1 MSIKAQLLQ
10 KKNLWHV
17 GAIVLFL
24 AITIGYFSPVFDGYT
39 INQGDVTNW
48 SGAAQ
53 EIIDYRENSD
63 EAVHWTNSMFS
74 GMPGVQISGSSPGMI
89 ILDEMREALS
99 LWLPRPANS
108 LFLYFIGFYILGLTL
123 KIKPSISALGAIAY
137 GLSSYFIIILQA
149 GHNTKALAIGY
160 APLVL
165 ASFLWS
171 YRSKKM
177 ILPLALSAL
186 FMAFELRANHLQ
198 ITYYLGMVLVAVGIF
213 ELVNA
218 IKGKTLP
225 NFSKRTIGL
234 LAVYGLAIGLNYGN
248 IKGTLDYAQF
258 TTRGGSELTIN
269 ADGSEKEEAKKRS
282 GLDTEY
288 ITAWSYGVGE
298 TFSLIVPNFKGG
310 ATGAIGT
317 SEENKDIIK
326 NIDRE
331 YKKNIVGMNQYW
343 GEQPFTSGP
352 VYIGIIVVYLAFLA
366 MFYVND
372 KMKWGLLAVTI
383 FTIMLSWGK
392 NYLGFTEFFLE
403 YLPGYNKFRAVT
415 IILFVAELALP
426 LLAILFLSK
435 LIKKREEIAQN
446 LIPFFGVTG
455 FFVLLFVLF
464 MVAPTLFNNFL
475 TIGELTQWNG
485 LVEGLD
491 VSKAEELQKINY
503 YDGMFEE
510 LERVRIEIFSADV
523 MRSLIYLI
531 LGAGAIFFAIK
542 NSDFAKKAL
551 IPVLAIFII
560 FDLLSV
566 DFRYLGNETKPQK
579 GQREAEWKKTWKQKY
594 PVVAAAGDKQILKFE
609 LADPIIKKDV
619 DEKVS
624 ALKKSLRSKKIKGG
638 EFSRQIEQKE
648 FRTLGRQTN
657 FRVYEQGNPFNS
669 SRASYFHK
677 SIGGYHGAKLGP
689 YQELIEFHL
698 SQGNQSVLNMLNMK
712 YSLAQGGQQAIPNPK
727 ALGNAW
733 FVKNV
738 VEVKSADEEILALA
752 VTNVYNYELYNGY
765 KVSLNGS
772 LDSVLSVRGNESL
785 TISTPLGESLPLVDV
800 PYQASAQQTLGLFNT
815 EKGLQWG
822 YFNGFNPQ
830 LVATV
835 SNIQS
840 GFTPETKAIMQ
851 TQFVEKL
858 SANSF
863 NATGEIVM
871 ASYHPDHI
879 AYVSNSTENQLAI
892 FSEIYINEGWNVYI
906 DGNQVD
912 LLKANYVLRAVEVPA
927 GEHKIEM
934 KYEVQSFKSA
944 SVMSMVLTLVILL
957 LLALGFYVEVFKKI
971 KSA

>member
-1 MSIKAQLLQ
+1 MSIKALLLQ

-17 GAIVLFL
+17 GAIALFL
-24 AITIGYFSPVFDGYT
+24 AITIGYFSPAFDGYT

-53 EIIDYRENSD
+53 EIVDYRENSD

-74 GMPGVQISGSSPGMI
+74 GMPGIQISGSSPGMT
-89 ILDEMREALS
+89 ILDELKDAMN
-99 LWLPRPANS
+99 LWLPRPANY

-149 GHNTKALAIGY
+149 GHNTKAAAIGY

-165 ASFLWS
+165 ASFLWA

-177 ILPLALSAL
+177 ILPLALAAL

-198 ITYYLGMVLVAVGIF
+198 ITYYLGMVLVAVGVF

-269 ADGSEKEEAKKRS
+269 ADGSKKETSEKQS
-282 GLDTEY
+282 GLDTKY

-310 ATGAIGT
+310 ATGAIG
-317 SEENKDIIK
+317 SEANKDLVK
-326 NIDRE
+326 NIDRQ
-331 YKKNIVGMNQYW
+331 YKQNIIGMNQYW

-352 VYIGIIVVYLAFLA
+352 VYIGIIVVFLAFLA
-366 MFYVND
+366 LFYVND

-415 IILFVAELALP
+415 IILFVAELTLP
-426 LLAILFLSK
+426 LLAILFLNK
-435 LIKKREEIAQN
+435 LIKKREDISQN
-446 LIPFFGVTG
+446 LIPFFVVTG
-455 FFVLLFVLF
+455 FFVLLLVLF
-464 MVAPTLFNNFL
+464 MVAPTLFNSFL
-475 TIGELTQWNG
+475 TTAELNQLNSIPTGQEIMN
-485 LVEGLD
+485 EGL
-491 VSKAEELQKINY
+491 
-503 YDGMFEE
+503 FEE

-523 MRSLIYLI
+523 VRSLIYLI
-531 LGAGAIFFAIK
+531 LGAGTIFIAIK
-542 NSDFAKKAL
+542 NKEFAKMAL
-551 IPVLAIFII
+551 VPVLTVFII

-566 DFRYLGNETKPQK
+566 DFRYLGKETKAPK
-579 GQREAEWKKTWKQKY
+579 GQIGAEWKQTWKEEF
-594 PVVAAAGDKQILKFE
+594 PVVAAAGDKQILEFE

-619 DEKVS
+619 DEKIF
-624 ALKKSLRSKKIKGG
+624 ALRKELKSKKVRGG
-638 EFSRQIEQKE
+638 ELSRQLERKR
-648 FRTLGRQTN
+648 FRTLGRHTN

-669 SRASYFHK
+669 SRTSYFHK
-677 SIGGYHGAKLGP
+677 SIGGYHGAKLGI

-698 SQGNQSVLNMLNMK
+698 SKGNQSVLNMLNMK
-712 YSLAQGGQQAIPNPK
+712 YSLAPGGQQAIPNPK

-733 FVKNV
+733 FVKEV
-738 VEVKSADEEILALA
+738 EEVKSADDEILALA
-752 VTNVYNYELYNGY
+752 VDNAYNYKLFNGY
-765 KVSLNGS
+765 KISLNGS
-772 LDSVLSVRGNESL
+772 LDSLLSVKGREEL
-785 TISTPLGESLPLVDV
+785 TISTPLGESLPLIDV
-800 PYQASAQQTLGLFNT
+800 PYQASSQQTLGLFNT
-815 EKGLQWG
+815 EQGLQWG
-822 YFNGFNPQ
+822 YFNGVNSQ

-835 SNIQS
+835 SNVQS

-851 TQFVEKL
+851 TQFIEKI
-858 SANSF
+858 SAKEF
-863 NATGEIVM
+863 TGQGEIEM
-871 ASYHPDHI
+871 TSYHPDHI
-879 AYVSNSTENQLAI
+879 SYRSNSTENQLAV

-906 DGNQVD
+906 DGSQVD
-912 LLKANYVLRAVEVPA
+912 LLKANYVLRAIEVPA
-927 GEHKIEM
+927 GDHTIEM
-934 KYEVQSFKSA
+934 KYEVESFKSA
-944 SVMSMVLTLVILL
+944 DMMSMGLTVVILL
-957 LLALGFYVEVFKKI
+957 IFALGFYVEVFKESKV
-971 KSA
+971 A

>member
-1 MSIKAQLLQ
+1 MSIKAHLLQ

-24 AITIGYFSPVFDGYT
+24 AITIGYFSPAFDGYT

-53 EIIDYRENSD
+53 EIVDYRVNSD

-74 GMPGVQISGSSPGMI
+74 GMPGVQISGSSPGMT
-89 ILDEMREALS
+89 ILDELKDAMN
-99 LWLPRPANS
+99 LWLPRPANY
-108 LFLYFIGFYILGLTL
+108 LFLYFFGFYILGLTL

-149 GHNTKALAIGY
+149 GHNTKAAAIGY

-165 ASFLWS
+165 ASFLWA

-177 ILPLALSAL
+177 ILPLALAAL

-198 ITYYLGMVLVAVGIF
+198 ITYYLGMILVAVGVF
-213 ELVNA
+213 ELIKA
-218 IKGKTLP
+218 IEQKSIP
-225 NFSKRTIGL
+225 NFSKRTVGL
-234 LAVYGLAIGLNYGN
+234 IAVYSLAIGLNYGN
-248 IKGTLDYAQF
+248 IKGTLDYAKF

-269 ADGSEKEEAKKRS
+269 PDGSVKEQARKQS

-310 ATGAIGT
+310 ATGAIGST
-317 SEENKDIIK
+317 NDKDLLK
-326 NIDRE
+326 NIDRQ
-331 YKKNIVGMNQYW
+331 YKQNIVGMNQYW

-352 VYIGIIVVYLAFLA
+352 VYVGVIVVFLAFLA
-366 MFYVND
+366 LFYIND
-372 KMKWGLLAVTI
+372 KMKWGLLVVTV

-415 IILFVAELALP
+415 IILFVAELTLP
-426 LLAILFLSK
+426 LLAILFLNK

-446 LIPFFGVTG
+446 LIPFFAVTG
-455 FFVLLFVLF
+455 FFVLLLVLF
-464 MVAPTLFNNFL
+464 VAMPTAFNDFL
-475 TIGELTQWNG
+475 TTTELNQLGTIPAGQEA
-485 LVEGLD
+485 LYEGL
-491 VSKAEELQKINY
+491 
-503 YDGMFEE
+503 FEE
-510 LERVRIEIFSADV
+510 LERVRIEIFNADV
-523 MRSLIYLI
+523 MRSLIFLI
-531 LGAGAIFFAIK
+531 LGAGVVFLAIK
-542 NSDFAKKAL
+542 NKEFAKTIL
-551 IPVLAIFII
+551 VPVLALLIV

-566 DFRYLGNETKPQK
+566 DFRYLGKETKGKK
-579 GQREAEWKKTWKQKY
+579 GQQAEWKQTWKQEF
-594 PVVAAAGDKQILKFE
+594 PVVASAGDKQILEFE

-619 DEKVS
+619 EEKIV
-624 ALKKSLRSKKIKGG
+624 ALKKSLKSDKIKGG
-638 EFSRQIEQKE
+638 ELSRQLERKQY
-648 FRTLGRQTN
+648 RTLGRHTN

-669 SRASYFHK
+669 SRTSYFHK

-698 SQGNQSVLNMLNMK
+698 SNGNQSVLNMLNMK
-712 YSLAQGGQQAIPNPK
+712 YSLTPGGQQAIPNPK

-733 FVKNV
+733 FVKAV
-738 VEVKSADEEILALA
+738 EEVKTADEEILALVVDNA
-752 VTNVYNYELYNGY
+752 YNYELFNGY

-772 LDSVLSVRGNESL
+772 LDSVLSVKGNETL
-785 TISTPLGESLPLVDV
+785 TISTPLGESLPLIEV

-815 EKGLQWG
+815 EQGLQWG
-822 YFNGFNPQ
+822 YFNGFNSQ

-835 SNIQS
+835 SNVQS

-851 TQFVEKL
+851 TSFSEKL
-858 SANSF
+858 SSKTF
-863 NATGEIVM
+863 NAQGDIVM
-871 ASYHPDHI
+871 TAYHPDHI
-879 AYVSNSTENQLAI
+879 SYTSNSTENQLAI

-912 LLKANYVLRAVEVPA
+912 LLKANYVLRAIEIPA
-927 GEHKIEM
+927 GEHEIEM
-934 KYEVQSFKSA
+934 KYEVNSFRSA
-944 SVMSMVLTLVILL
+944 SMMSMGLTVVILL
-957 LLALGFYVEVFKKI
+957 IFGLGFYIEVFKGNK
-971 KSA
+971 AA

>member
-24 AITIGYFSPVFDGYT
+24 AITIGYFSPAFDGYT

-53 EIIDYRENSD
+53 EIKEYTNNNED
-63 EAVHWTNSMFS
+63 VHWTNSMFS
-74 GMPGVQISGSSPGMI
+74 GMPGIQISGPAPSGLI
-89 ILDEMREALS
+89 ITDFLRNAFT
-99 LWLPRPANS
+99 LWLPRPANY

-123 KIKPSISALGAIAY
+123 RIKPSISALGAIAY

-149 GHNTKALAIGY
+149 GHNTKAAAIGY

-165 ASFLWS
+165 ASFLWA

-177 ILPLALSAL
+177 ILPLGLAAL
-186 FMAFELRANHLQ
+186 FMSFELRSNHLQ
-198 ITYYLGMVLVAVGIF
+198 ITYYLGMVLVAVGVF
-213 ELVNA
+213 ELVKA
-218 IKGKTLP
+218 IKEKMLP
-225 NFSKRTIGL
+225 NFSKRTVGL
-234 LAVYGLAIGLNYGN
+234 LAVYGLALGLNYAN
-248 IKGTLDYAQF
+248 IKGTLDYAKF

-269 ADGSEKEEAKKRS
+269 ADGSKKEETKKQS

-288 ITAWSYGVGE
+288 ITAWSYGIGE

-310 ATGAIGT
+310 ATGAIG
-317 SEENKDIIK
+317 SKENKDIVK
-326 NIDRE
+326 NIDRQ
-331 YKKNIVGMNQYW
+331 YKQNIVGMNQYW

-352 VYIGIIVVYLAFLA
+352 VYIGVIVVFLAFLSL
-366 MFYVND
+366 FYVND

-415 IILFVAELALP
+415 IILFVAELTLP
-426 LLAILFLSK
+426 LLAILFLNK

-446 LIPFFGVTG
+446 LVPFFAVTG
-455 FFVLLFVLF
+455 FFILLLILF
-464 MVAPTLFNNFL
+464 MVVPTLFNEFL
-475 TIGELTQWNG
+475 TTAELTQLDNIPAG
-485 LVEGLD
+485 QEMMYEGL
-491 VSKAEELQKINY
+491 
-503 YDGMFEE
+503 FEE

-523 MRSLIYLI
+523 VRSLIYLI
-531 LGAGAIFFAIK
+531 LGAGAIFVAIK
-542 NSDFAKKAL
+542 NKEFAKMAL
-551 IPVLAIFII
+551 IPVLALFII
-560 FDLLSV
+560 FDLLTV
-566 DFRYLGNETKPQK
+566 DFRYLGKETKGKQ
-579 GQREAEWKKTWKQKY
+579 GQQAEWKQTWKQKY
-594 PVVAAAGDKQILKFE
+594 PVVAAAGDKQILEFE
-609 LADPIIKKDV
+609 LADPTIKKDV

-624 ALKKSLRSKKIKGG
+624 ALKKELKSNKIKGG

-648 FRTLGRQTN
+648 FRTLGRHTN

-669 SRASYFHK
+669 SRTSYFHK

-712 YSLAQGGQQAIPNPK
+712 YSLAPGGQQAIPNPK

-733 FVKNV
+733 FVQNV
-738 VEVKSADEEILALA
+738 EEVSSADEEILALA
-752 VTNVYNYELYNGY
+752 VTNTYNYELYNGY

-785 TISTPLGESLPLVDV
+785 TISTPIGESLPLIEV
-800 PYQASAQQTLGLFNT
+800 PYQASAQQMLGLFNT
-815 EKGLQWG
+815 EQGLQWG
-822 YFNGFNPQ
+822 YFNGVNPQ
-830 LVATV
+830 LVATL
-835 SNIQS
+835 SNVQS

-851 TQFVEKL
+851 TKFVEKL
-858 SANSF
+858 SVKEF
-863 NATGEIVM
+863 DGQGEITM
-871 ASYHPDHI
+871 TAYHPDHI
-879 AYVSNSTENQLAI
+879 SYTSNSTKNQLAI
-892 FSEIYINEGWNVYI
+892 FSEIYISEGWKIYI
-906 DGNQVD
+906 DNNEVD
-912 LLKANYVLRAVEVPA
+912 LLKANYVLRAAEIPA

-934 KYEVQSFKSA
+934 KYEVESFETA
-944 SVMSMVLTLVILL
+944 NMITIGVTALILL
-957 LLALGFYVEVFKKI
+957 IFVFGFYIEVFKKSE
-971 KSA
+971 KA